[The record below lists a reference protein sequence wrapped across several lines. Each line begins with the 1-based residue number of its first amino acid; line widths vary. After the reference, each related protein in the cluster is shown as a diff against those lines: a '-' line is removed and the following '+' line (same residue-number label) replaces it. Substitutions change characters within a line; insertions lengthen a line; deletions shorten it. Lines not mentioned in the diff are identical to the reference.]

1 MSEELMTRLNDDGY
15 KNWIKASQCLK
26 LLQRALH
33 PFASSRMSSFH
44 QELLHHHGPL
54 RRPCEAKCRAR
65 GNTLPALCRTCHEWQ
80 TVILTHHRQ
89 GDSAIVNWGNCYP
102 PRWRR
107 NFWEVA
113 KAYMPRGQSDVSFAC
128 QCDTPALLNLINF
141 CDCFHSVDLKCVSEL
156 IRFRNKLMHS
166 LELSVSDDWME
177 QYWKSLKKIMQDL
190 SPEGAAVE
198 REIQQMLSV
207 NLSICVLDDKP
218 LPIVHQGPSVSDTDS
233 PGRINGQ
240 VISYW
245 EERLL
250 QERLQEF
257 LQAASDGDGD
267 DAAKTQA
274 VVQLKRLQVFLQDNR
289 DLSKRF
295 SAELQDISSVL
306 AANQGDKD
314 EECVL
319 A

>member
-1 MSEELMTRLNDDGY
+1 MTRLNDDGY
-15 KNWIKASQCLK
+15 KNWMKASQCLK
-26 LLQRALH
+26 LLQGALH

-44 QELLHHHGPL
+44 EELLHHHGLL
-54 RRPCEAKCRAR
+54 RRLCEAKCRAR
-65 GNTLPALCRTCHEWQ
+65 GNTLPAPCRTCHEWQ

-89 GDSAIVNWGNCYP
+89 GSSAIVNWGNCYP
-102 PRWRR
+102 PRWRSD
-107 NFWEVA
+107 FWEVA
-113 KAYMPRGQSDVSFAC
+113 KAYMPRGQTDVRVAR
-128 QCDTPALLNLINF
+128 QCDAAALLNLINF
-141 CDCFHSVDLKCVSEL
+141 CDCFHSVDLKCVREV
-156 IRFRNKLMHS
+156 IRFRNELMHS
-166 LELSVSDDWME
+166 SELSVSDDWME

-190 SPEGAAVE
+190 SPEGAAVG
-198 REIQQMLSV
+198 RQIQQVLSV

-218 LPIVHQGPSVSDTDS
+218 YIRYQGPAVSDTDS
-233 PGRINGQ
+233 PARINGHM
-240 VISYW
+240 ISYW
-245 EERLL
+245 EVELL

-257 LQAASDGDGD
+257 LQAASDGDGDGD

-295 SAELQDISSVL
+295 SAELQDISGVL